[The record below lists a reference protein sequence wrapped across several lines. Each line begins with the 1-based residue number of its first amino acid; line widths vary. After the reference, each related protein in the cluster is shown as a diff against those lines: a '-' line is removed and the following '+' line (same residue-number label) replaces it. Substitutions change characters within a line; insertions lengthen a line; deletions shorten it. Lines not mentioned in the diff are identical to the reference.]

1 MRAAVKECNGRYF
14 GNYNLKKSIFQGEA
28 IVFLVASLPFACD
41 RTELLRSFLLATEQ
55 IRSFLFVP
63 DMVALLFLY
72 LNREPLPDTFAIV
85 RQGNVCGRQADI
97 FKRSNFHIHTV
108 CSIFLLTKPQY
119 MVYNITYP
127 LYGREAD
134 AGGSK

>member
-41 RTELLRSFLLATEQ
+41 RTELL
-55 IRSFLFVP
+55 RSFLFVP